1 MDDIFE
7 LPPPTV
13 VDASANSRWGKEP
26 TISSPTANDQDI
38 FETPPPK
45 PISKGEDIARSA
57 AGQGA
62 LGLTDVAG
70 MIGSAGQLYDVGAKK
85 ATKYLVAKPAEYL
98 GLLPKGK
105 TAEDFMAA
113 SEELGKKF
121 QTPAEQA
128 GAVNYIAGVPVATGH
143 GVESVVKEAA
153 PFTAY
158 EPKTTEGKYAGSA
171 ARMATGMAELG
182 GLPNAARNLTTG
194 AVAGLVSEGSGQA
207 AETYLPDWANPYARF
222 FGAVVGSV
230 TGNKLA
236 DAVKYVAMPNATA
249 EKLLVDALAA
259 DIKNGHSSMSVEE
272 IQKAIQSGATPTAY
286 DMAGPQ
292 TKSVLQKYG
301 YLNDSAKAATS
312 KLSETLE
319 KRKAE
324 AGSNLGQHIDDH
336 YSGNLNPAAQAD
348 AIAQE
353 AKIRND
359 TLYSIARN
367 DPKAQSLWNKEL
379 DDLAKIDPIKSAMKQ
394 ADSVATDP
402 ASGIV
407 KYEPGKGAK
416 TTASGIVD
424 QYGNPISKTTSATPP
439 TYPNLTYWDQVK
451 RNLDDQISSAVRSGE
466 RDAVRRL
473 TGLKDR
479 LVTVLDNSVGSY
491 KAARDSAADA
501 FGGQNALEAGY
512 NYFRG
517 TNSFTN
523 QQAAKAFKQMNDKQ
537 KDLFAQGGAGYLK
550 EVAENQGPDAV
561 LRMMNKPIFANRMK
575 SALGQETFDSIYGRA
590 QAESLLSKTK
600 EIPAPTP
607 ETAKSSGSLLYG
619 AAGALG
625 TSAAE
630 AFATGHLPISPSM
643 MVAGAIGG
651 GLGLGARAGLNAA
664 ESRIAPSIMEMASD
678 PKRASELGKLAQENS
693 IVRSTL
699 DKMNSA
705 AVNSAAMYYRSNPG
719 SIPIA
724 RFAGGRIGR
733 ASGGKVS
740 GDVKHL
746 VDRLMTLA
754 NQAKKATDNH
764 TKPLLDAPDASI
776 VKALRVANEAI

>member
-7 LPPPTV
+7 LPPPKV
-13 VDASANSRWGKEP
+13 EPSATQRWDKTPSSNSL
-26 TISSPTANDQDI
+26 TADDQGI
-38 FETPPPK
+38 IETPPPK
-45 PISKGEDIARSA
+45 PIGMGEDIARSA

-70 MIGSAGQLYDVGAKK
+70 MIGSAGQLYDVGAKA

-105 TAEDFMAA
+105 TAEDFMTA

-128 GAVNYIAGVPVATGH
+128 GVVNYIAGVPVATGH
-143 GVESVVKEAA
+143 GVEKTVQEAA

-158 EPKTTEGKYAGSA
+158 EPKTTAGKYAGSA

-182 GLPNAARNLTTG
+182 GLPNAARNLTAG
-194 AVAGLVSEGSGQA
+194 AVAGLTSEGAGQA
-207 AETYLPDWANPYARF
+207 AETYLPEWASPYARF

-230 TGNKLA
+230 AGNKLA
-236 DAVKYVAMPNATA
+236 DAVKYVAMPNTTA
-249 EKLLVDALAA
+249 EKMLVDALAA
-259 DIKNGHSSMSVEE
+259 DIKNGHSSMSVED

-301 YLNDSAKAATS
+301 YLNDDAKAATS
-312 KLSETLE
+312 NLSEFLE
-319 KRKAE
+319 KRKTE

-353 AKIRND
+353 AKLRNNK
-359 TLYSIARN
+359 LYSIARN

-379 DDLAKIDPIKSAMKQ
+379 DDLSKIDPIKSAMKKT
-394 ADSVATDP
+394 DSVATDP
-402 ASGIV
+402 ASGII

-416 TTASGIVD
+416 TTTSGIVD
-424 QYGNPISKTTSATPP
+424 QYGNPVSKTTSATPT

-451 RNLDDQISSAVRSGE
+451 RNLDDQISAAVRSGE

-479 LVTVLDNSVGSY
+479 LVTVLDDSVASY

-523 QQAAKAFKQMNDKQ
+523 QQATKALKQMNDKQ

-561 LRMMNKPIFANRMK
+561 LRMMNKPTFATRMK
-575 SALGQETFDSIYGRA
+575 SALGEETFDSIYGRA
-590 QAESLLSKTK
+590 QAESLMSKTK
-600 EIPAPTP
+600 ELPAPSP
-607 ETAKSSGSLLYG
+607 EAAKSHGSLLYG

-630 AFATGHLPISPSM
+630 AFATGHLPLSAS
-643 MVAGAIGG
+643 MVAAGAVGG
-651 GLGLGARAGLNAA
+651 GLGLVARAGLNAA
-664 ESRIAPSIMEMASD
+664 EGRIAPYIMEMAAD
-678 PKRASELGKLAQENS
+678 PKRTAELGKLARENS
-693 IVRSTL
+693 VARSVL
-699 DKMNSA
+699 DKLNEA

-719 SIPIA
+719 KTGN
-724 RFAGGRIGR
+724 RFAGGRVGR
-733 ASGGKVS
+733 AAGGKV
-740 GDVKHL
+740 GGGQKHL
-746 VDRLMTLA
+746 VDRLMGLA
-754 NQAKKATDNH
+754 DQAKKSTDNS
-764 TKPLLDAPDASI
+764 TKPLLNAPDEAI
-776 VKALRVANEAI
+776 VKALRVANQAI